1 MSHLFKTRSGKGG
14 TVKRMMITL
23 HTVNL
28 EVADP
33 TASKRFYT
41 DALGMIENPQRSDLP
56 DFVYLE
62 SANCHLTLAKR
73 EHANGEPCSRT
84 MELGFLVDDLATLRA
99 NLMEKNVDGFRPQK
113 MDWGDVIEGH
123 DPDGHRVIVYSL
135 RQREG

>member
-1 MSHLFKTRSGKGG
+1 
-14 TVKRMMITL
+14 MMIKL

-41 DALGMIENPQRSDLP
+41 EALGMIENPQRSHLP

-62 SANCHLTLAKR
+62 SASCHLTLAKR
-73 EHANGEPCSRT
+73 EHANGEPCSPT
-84 MELGFLVDDLATLRA
+84 MELGFLVDDLATLKA
-99 NLMEKNVDGFRPQK
+99 NLMEKNVNGFRPQT
-113 MDWGDVIEGH
+113 MGWGDVIEGH

-135 RQREG
+135 LQREG